1 MNVLVVTNMFAGE
14 NPRHSSQGTFVS
26 EQVAALRRLPGM
38 EIDVLVVK
46 GFASRLAYAAS
57 LFDVLR
63 RLRSK
68 QYDVVHYHFG
78 LTAWS
83 APVVR
88 MLTRVRIVVTLH
100 GSDVFGRSVLRRIT
114 RIAVRFAHVCIAV
127 SDEIRTDIAPL
138 VRSCT
143 TIPCAVDDTVF
154 RPLERRA
161 ATTSARTIVFP
172 SSASRP
178 EKDYPLFAASLER
191 LRSISNETIVE
202 RRIENM
208 SRIEVRDLL
217 QHADALAM
225 TSQREGSPQV
235 VKEAMACG
243 LPIVSVNVGDVAA
256 LLNGV
261 DGCRIVER
269 RDPESIA
276 AALLDVLAS
285 DRPTNGPARLAE
297 AGYLSTDIARRVQT
311 LYRNVLASR
320 INSAIEGA
328 YEPDR

>member
-14 NPRHSSQGTFVS
+14 NPRHPSQGTFVS

-46 GFASRLAYAAS
+46 GFVNRLAYVGS

-68 QYDVVHYHFG
+68 RYDIVHYHFG

-83 APVVR
+83 APILR
-88 MLTRVRIVVTLH
+88 MLTRARIVVTLH
-100 GSDVFGRSVLRRIT
+100 GSDVFGRPVLRRIT
-114 RIAVRFAHVCIAV
+114 RIAVRFAHACIAV

-138 VRSCT
+138 LRSCA
-143 TIPCAVDDTVF
+143 TIPCAVDDKVF
-154 RPLERRA
+154 CPPEQRA
-161 ATTSARTIVFP
+161 VSTAARTIVFP

-191 LRSISNETIVE
+191 LRAISGDTIVE

-208 SRIEVRDLL
+208 SRTEVRDLL

-256 LLNGV
+256 LISGV

-276 AALLDVLAS
+276 AALLDVIS
-285 DRPTNGPARLAE
+285 CDRPTNGPARLAE
-297 AGYLSTDIARRVQT
+297 AGYLSADIAHRVQA
-311 LYRNVLASR
+311 LYRAVLTPR
-320 INSAIEGA
+320 VNSAIEGA
-328 YEPDR
+328 YEPD